1 MSAAIAHL
9 PCHLT
14 HHITPR
20 SLPMHSQRDFI
31 KSVRSQI
38 GFNNTST
45 AGCPYDKFMC
55 MNSGSEAVELSTRM
69 TDVAAK
75 IATGMNLLVG
85 VWSV

>member
-1 MSAAIAHL
+1 MSASIAHL

-14 HHITPR
+14 HHTTL
-20 SLPMHSQRDFI
+20 LPMHSQRDFI

-69 TDVAAK
+69 TDVGAK

-85 VWSV
+85 LEGV